1 MQRKENQ
8 KAKKKSFYDSQSIF
22 LRGKFF
28 EEELFLLELLL
39 AHLICEKYST
49 IVIYTAAL
57 LIEALIRRI

>member
-1 MQRKENQ
+1 MQRKEKQ
-8 KAKKKSFYDSQSIF
+8 GKKKSFYDSQSIF

-49 IVIYTAAL
+49 IVMAKL
-57 LIEALIRRI
+57 